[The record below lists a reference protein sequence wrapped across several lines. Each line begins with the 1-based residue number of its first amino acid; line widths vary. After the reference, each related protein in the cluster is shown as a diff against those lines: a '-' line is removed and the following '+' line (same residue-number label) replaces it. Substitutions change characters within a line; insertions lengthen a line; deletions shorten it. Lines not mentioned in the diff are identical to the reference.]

1 MSNLLE
7 NIKEYFNS
15 NSREEVLRDWN
26 STKSADDVGP
36 NVAEYLDELKN
47 IKGTILEPDEGYNF
61 STNEILNPE
70 LNSGFFFN
78 LAF

>member
-15 NSREEVLRDWN
+15 NSREQILRDWN
-26 STKSADDVGP
+26 STKSADEVGP
-36 NVAEYLDELKN
+36 TVAEYLDELKN

-61 STNEILNPE
+61 TTSESLNPE
-70 LNSGFFFN
+70 FNSGFFFN
-78 LAF
+78 LA